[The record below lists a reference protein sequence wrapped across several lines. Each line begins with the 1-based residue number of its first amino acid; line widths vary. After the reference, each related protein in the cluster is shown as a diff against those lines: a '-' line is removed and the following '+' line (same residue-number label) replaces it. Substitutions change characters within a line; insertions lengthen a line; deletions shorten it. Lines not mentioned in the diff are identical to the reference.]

1 MQVVSMRR
9 SIGDRVMSTCKKLA
23 AKLEPP
29 PEMRDLRPKAQS
41 KAEGTLCP
49 IVEVAKDFIGFAIT
63 DYVHGSTV
71 AAKLQRD
78 RLCKWP

>member
-1 MQVVSMRR
+1 MQVVSMRGTV
-9 SIGDRVMSTCKKLA
+9 GDRVMSTCKKLA

-49 IVEVAKDFIGFAIT
+49 IVEGAKGFIRFAIT
-63 DYVHGSTV
+63 YYSLGSTV